1 MANTFEKIASVTVTT
16 SGSQIQFSSIPQT
29 YTDLC
34 LKISAQTAY
43 TLGGADA
50 YLRFQTNANY
60 YWKKLQN
67 EGSGGSAYGA
77 NNTDNTSPWALNG
90 TFTANTFSNTEVYI
104 PNYTNTSKF
113 KSFIADSIAEN
124 NAVATYGV
132 LAADSW
138 HDTSAITSILLS
150 VAAGFIPNSNATLY
164 GIKNS

>member
-1 MANTFEKIASVTVTT
+1 MANTYIKIASVTVTT
-16 SGSQIQFSSIPQT
+16 SGGLIEFSSIPQI

-34 LKISAQTAY
+34 LKVSAQTAY

-67 EGSGGSAYGA
+67 EGSGVSSYGA
-77 NNTDNTSPWALNG
+77 NNTDNAAPWALNG
-90 TFTANTFSNTEVYI
+90 TFTANTFSNMEVYI
-104 PNYTNTSKF
+104 PNYTASRF

-138 HDTSAITSILLS
+138 NDTSAITNILLS
-150 VAAGFIPNSNATLY
+150 VANGFIPNSTATLY
-164 GIKNS
+164 GISNS